1 METHRA
7 AQLVATVAER
17 LPKEMLSLLVQRLTT
32 LDEHST
38 MSERMAV
45 SYEASQ
51 GDARDLVAALIRC
64 WNEEEPSLPPRSFAL
79 ALQSASE
86 VDEHHRTAEETQLIW
101 TGPDVSNLPF
111 RRTEQA
117 LLELVESSKKSLL
130 IVAFAAYKIPE
141 LVDAIN
147 SRAGFGI
154 DVACVFESQDAS
166 GGKVSF
172 SPFKQLSL
180 VPGVRTYV
188 WPFAKRQ
195 KDPRGHYGSLHAKCA
210 VVDGECLFL
219 SSANLT
225 EFAFNLNM
233 ELGVLIKGGPL
244 PSAAESHFRALI
256 STGHLVRVDA
266 DCADAPLNMRE

>member
-1 METHRA
+1 MATHRA
-7 AQLVATVAER
+7 AKLVATVAER
-17 LPKEMLSLLVQRLTT
+17 LPRAMLSLLVDRLTT
-32 LDEHST
+32 LDEQSSF
-38 MSERMAV
+38 SERMTV
-45 SYEASQ
+45 SYMASQ
-51 GDARDLVAALIRC
+51 GDAREMIADLIRC
-64 WNEEEPSLPPRSFAL
+64 WNEEEPALPPRSLAL

-86 VDEHHRTAEETQLIW
+86 VDEYHRTGEEVRLIW
-101 TGPDVSNLPF
+101 TGPDIGNLPF

-147 SRAGFGI
+147 RRASLGI
-154 DVACVFESQDAS
+154 DVVCVFESQEAS

-172 SPFKQLSL
+172 SPAKQLGL
-180 VPGVRTYV
+180 LPAVRTFV
-188 WPFAKRQ
+188 WPLAKRQ
-195 KDPRGHYGSLHAKCA
+195 KDPLGHYGSLHAKCA
-210 VVDGECLFL
+210 AVDGEFLFL

-244 PSAAESHFRALI
+244 PREAESHFRALI
-256 STGHLVRVDA
+256 SAGYLEPV
-266 DCADAPLNMRE
+266 